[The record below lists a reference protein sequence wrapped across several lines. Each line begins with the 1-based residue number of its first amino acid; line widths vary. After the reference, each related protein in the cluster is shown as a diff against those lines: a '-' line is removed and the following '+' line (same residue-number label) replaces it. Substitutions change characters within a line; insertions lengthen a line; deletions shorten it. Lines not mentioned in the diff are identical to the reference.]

1 MEEECD
7 ESERVRKRRVHGPP
21 PARALERRLVAGRNA
36 LALTEPATPAQ
47 LPTSEPTVRRS
58 ASHEKV
64 APVRTSTENKRQD
77 SSPRGGRGGRGGA
90 GEEGASLFFSFSLLP
105 TFRVKKP
112 VNRQNN
118 SVVGSIEMRY
128 YATRKA
134 GTCKLSSVFQL

>member
-1 MEEECD
+1 M
-7 ESERVRKRRVHGPP
+7 GPP

-105 TFRVKKP
+105 TFR
-112 VNRQNN
+112 QNN